1 MKHFCVVTY
10 VTIIIYMKNFTSN
23 SQKIGELGEDIACNF
38 LVKHGFSILE
48 RNYTKK
54 WGEIDIIA
62 LKNNKRY
69 FIEVKSKSV
78 SDLDTVFPR
87 NPDKQENNE
96 TNRPEEN
103 MHIWKMKRLRRVV
116 ETYLIS
122 KRLGSVDWQFD
133 LIIVYLDIERR
144 LARVKVMDNIIL

>member
-1 MKHFCVVTY
+1 
-10 VTIIIYMKNFTSN
+10 MKNFTSN
-23 SQKIGELGEDIACNF
+23 SQKIGELGEDVACKF
-38 LVKHGFSILE
+38 LIKRGFSILE

-54 WGEIDIIA
+54 WGEIDIVA
-62 LKNNKRY
+62 EKWNKRY

-78 SDLDTVFPR
+78 SDLDFVS
-87 NPDKQENNE
+87 NE

-122 KRLGSVDWQFD
+122 KRLGSIHWQFD
-133 LIIVYLDIERR
+133 LIIVYLDIEKR
-144 LARVKVMDNIIL
+144 LARVRVVDNIIL